1 MTRRRR
7 SMAVA
12 IGAAA
17 LGMLA
22 AARVGSGPDEARLGG
37 PATVEAEGR
46 HAFGMAS
53 PGLTVEER
61 RAFAVGNSFFRD
73 NWIVAPA
80 SAEGRDGLGP
90 LFNANSC
97 SACHPDDGRG
107 VPPLDLEHRGRGAV
121 LLLATGDAGEGH
133 PIYGRQLQDQGVP
146 GVPREADLRV
156 EPVSVAGAYPDG
168 TPYQLVRWD
177 LVIGEPA
184 YGSLA
189 GARTSLRVGQQLIG
203 LGLLEAI
210 EDRAILDREDPEDR
224 DGDGVSGRA
233 RRIVAA
239 DGGVRVGRFGWKA
252 AQPTLELQVM
262 AALHE
267 DMGLTSPAHPKEPVT
282 AAQPAALAAPSG
294 GSPEVDAGKVDRIA
308 HYVRTLAVPAARR
321 AEDPEVLLGRRLFA
335 QAGCASCH
343 LPEWR
348 TGEGTPI
355 AAFRGAT
362 IRPYT
367 DLLLHD
373 MGEALADDRPEP
385 GADPREWRT
394 PPLWGIGLVQV
405 VTPEARFLHDGRAA
419 TIEEAVLWHDGE
431 AEGSRRRFMELDRRE
446 RAALLAF
453 VESL

>member
-1 MTRRRR
+1 ML
-7 SMAVA
+7 A
-12 IGAAA
+12 GAAG
-17 LGMLA
+17 LGLLA
-22 AARVGSGPDEARLGG
+22 AARIDPVPDFSRSGG
-37 PATVEAEGR
+37 PATVESEGR
-46 HAFGMAS
+46 LAFGMAS
-53 PGLTVEER
+53 PGLSVEER

-121 LLLATGDAGEGH
+121 VLLGTGDAGEGH

-146 GVPREADLRV
+146 GVTREAEVLV
-156 EPVSVAGAYPDG
+156 EPVSVAGSYPDG
-168 TPYQLVRWD
+168 TPYQLLRWD
-177 LVIGEPA
+177 LVLRDPA
-184 YGSLA
+184 YGDLA
-189 GARTSLRVGQQLIG
+189 GVRTSLRVGQQLVG
-203 LGLLEAI
+203 LGLLEAVA
-210 EDRAILDREDPEDR
+210 DGAILAREDPEDR

-233 RRIVAA
+233 RRVES
-239 DGGVRVGRFGWKA
+239 GGVVRIGRFGWKA
-252 AQPTLELQVM
+252 AQPTLEQQVM

-267 DMGLTSPAHPKEPVT
+267 DMGLTSPAHPQEPVT

-294 GSPEVDAGKVDRIA
+294 GSPEVDMAKVDRIA
-308 HYVRTLAVPAARR
+308 HYVRVLAVPAARR
-321 AEDPEVLLGRRLFA
+321 ADDPEVSLGRSLFTEV
-335 QAGCASCH
+335 GCVACH

-348 TGEGTPI
+348 TGNDSPI

-385 GADPREWRT
+385 GAEPREWRT

-405 VTPEARFLHDGRAA
+405 VTPDARFLHDGRAA
-419 TIEEAVLWHDGE
+419 TIEEAVLWHGGE
-431 AEGSRRRFMELDRRE
+431 AERSRRLFMGLDRRE

-453 VESL
+453 VGSL